1 VSLPEPSALVPHR
14 GDALLLDC
22 IDAVRPDGLVASL
35 IVCGGRP
42 SGGERRSLP
51 AWMGP
56 EIMAQAI
63 SAFATYRSGPPY
75 HPKPGLILGIRKYH
89 SSVTE
94 FNHGTRLAVSV
105 RESTRDDA
113 GGAVFDSTL
122 CMNGAEIA
130 TGMLTVY
137 QTDNIVLTLA
147 DQFE

>member
-1 VSLPEPSALVPHR
+1 MSLPEPSALVPHQ

-22 IDAVRPDGLVASL
+22 IDAVQPDGLVASL
-35 IVCGGRP
+35 VVRGEQAP
-42 SGGERRSLP
+42 GGECRSLP

-75 HPKPGLILGIRKYH
+75 LPKPGLILGIRKYH

-94 FNHGTRLAVSV
+94 FKRGTRLAVSV

-122 CMNGAEIA
+122 SLNGAEIA
-130 TGMLTVY
+130 NGMLTVY
-137 QTDNIVLTLA
+137 QPDDIVQTLA
-147 DQFE
+147 DQLE

>member
-1 VSLPEPSALVPHR
+1 MSLPEPSALVPHQ

-35 IVCGGRP
+35 IVRGEQP
-42 SGGERRSLP
+42 SGRERRSLP

-75 HPKPGLILGIRKYH
+75 LPRPGLILGIRKYD

-94 FNHGTRLAVSV
+94 FKHGSRLAVNV
-105 RESTRDDA
+105 RESTRDAA
-113 GGAVFDSTL
+113 GRAVFDSTL

-137 QTDNIVLTLA
+137 QPDNIVQTLA